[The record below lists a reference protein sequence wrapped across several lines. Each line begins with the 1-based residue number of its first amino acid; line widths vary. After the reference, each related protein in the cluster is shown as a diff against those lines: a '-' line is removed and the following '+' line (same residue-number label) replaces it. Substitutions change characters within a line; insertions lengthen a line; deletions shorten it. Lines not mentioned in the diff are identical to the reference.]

1 MDFKL
6 KILDNDK
13 SIVDKINTAF
23 LNEIKSRLPKVY
35 KKCKTYF
42 QSRVIEGIRSEPT
55 YQSLLSGD
63 LNHQF
68 GLINASSKLQS
79 ILKAIEDSVVVSY
92 KQPQLRSSGIIGGF
106 TINMIPSDFSDLL
119 SLSAAVQKTE
129 KNISLEWLNWLLLQG
144 DRTIISGYE
153 FSIKGN
159 KKSRSG
165 LGVMTGSVSG
175 SWSVPAK
182 YAGNIDNNWII
193 KGINLVE
200 QDLENFF
207 FQSLKNM

>member
-13 SIVDKINTAF
+13 SIIDKINIAF

-35 KKCKTYF
+35 RKCQAYF
-42 QSRVIEGIRSEPT
+42 QSRVVDGIRSEPT
-55 YQSLLSGD
+55 YQSLLSGE

-68 GLINASSKLQS
+68 GLTNASSKLQS
-79 ILKAIEDSVVVSY
+79 ILKAIEDSIVVSY

-106 TINMIPSDFSDLL
+106 TINMVPSDFSDLL
-119 SLSAAVQKTE
+119 SLSEAVQKTE
-129 KNISLEWLNWLLLQG
+129 KNVSLEWLNWLLLQG
-144 DRTIISGYE
+144 DKTIISGYE
-153 FSIKGN
+153 FSIKGDQ
-159 KKSRSG
+159 KSRSG
-165 LGVMTGSVSG
+165 LGVMSGSVSG
-175 SWSVPAK
+175 SWSVPTK

-207 FQSLKNM
+207 FQSLKNI